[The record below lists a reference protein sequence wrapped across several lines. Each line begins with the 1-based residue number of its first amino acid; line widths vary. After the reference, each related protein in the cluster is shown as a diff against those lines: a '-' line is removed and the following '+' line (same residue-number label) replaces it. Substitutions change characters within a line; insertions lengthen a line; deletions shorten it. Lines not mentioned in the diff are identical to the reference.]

1 MKQGNEV
8 VKSRKGVFI
17 MAKELIVVTDK
28 NTRVATLQI
37 SDKARAT
44 VPTIANA
51 LQEAYNEQIVAAMHA
66 DRDGH
71 YKYLTNLQEARVKS
85 GKYDIKHYMTNI
97 VNKVNKG
104 YYADRIARLNK
115 VMDTDS
121 TVKLV
126 QLVTEWTRGG
136 VYGAQAQTIAGYYLD
151 DADGNP
157 AYKKIVGDKTGG
169 CGYDKYSTALASVL
183 NDCDELMKDIYI
195 AVDKALQTADPNND
209 RYGDGRHLLGY
220 GLSYYKGHLPFFEG
234 GVGAGCF
241 WSILAKVGYKS
252 TANYETKTSNVV
264 TLTKVAD

>member
-1 MKQGNEV
+1 
-8 VKSRKGVFI
+8 

-28 NTRVATLQI
+28 NTRVATLQV

-51 LQEAYNEQIVAAMHA
+51 LQEAYNEQIIAAMHA

-71 YKYLTNLQEARVKS
+71 YKYLTDLQEARVKS

-97 VNKVNKG
+97 VKKVNKE
-104 YYADRIARLNK
+104 YYADRIIRLNK
-115 VMDTDS
+115 VMATDS
-121 TVKLV
+121 VVKLV
-126 QLVTEWTRGG
+126 LLGTEWTRGG

-151 DADGNP
+151 DANGNP
-157 AYKKIVGDKTGG
+157 VYKKVIGDKTGG
-169 CGYDKYSTALASVL
+169 YGYDKYSTALASAL
-183 NDCDELMKDIYI
+183 NSCDELMRDIYI
-195 AVDKALQTADPNND
+195 AAEKALQTTDQNSD

-241 WSILAKVGYKS
+241 WSVLAKVGYKL

-264 TLTKVAD
+264 TLTKVTD

>member
-1 MKQGNEV
+1 MKPKFV
-8 VKSRKGVFI
+8 ITKGVLI
-17 MAKELIVVTDK
+17 MKKEFVITTDK
-28 NTRVATLQI
+28 NERVATLQI

-66 DRDGH
+66 DKDGH
-71 YKYLTNLQEARVKS
+71 HKYLTDMQEARVKS
-85 GKYDIKHYMTNI
+85 GKFGIEHYAKNI

-104 YYADRIARLNK
+104 YLAGMIDRLNK
-115 VMDTDS
+115 VMATDS

-136 VYGAQAQTIAGYYLD
+136 VYGAQAQTTAGYYLD
-151 DADGNP
+151 DANVAP

-169 CGYDKYSTALASVL
+169 YGYDKYSTALASAL
-183 NDCDELMKDIYI
+183 NSCDELMKAVYI
-195 AVDKALQTADPNND
+195 ATEKALQTADKNSD
-209 RYGDGRHLLGY
+209 MYGDGRHLLGY
-220 GLSYYKGHLPFFEG
+220 GLSYFKGYLPYFDG

-241 WSILAKVGYKS
+241 WSVLAKVGYKL

-264 TLTKVAD
+264 TLTKVTD

>member
-1 MKQGNEV
+1 MK
-8 VKSRKGVFI
+8 
-17 MAKELIVVTDK
+17 KEFVITTDK
-28 NTRVATLQI
+28 NTRVATLQV

-51 LQEAYNEQIVAAMHA
+51 LQEAYNEQIIAAMHV
-66 DRDGH
+66 DKDGH
-71 YKYLTNLQEARVKS
+71 YKYLTDLQEARVKS
-85 GKYDIKHYMTNI
+85 GKYSINHYMTNI

-104 YYADRIARLNK
+104 YYADRIIRLNR
-115 VMDTDS
+115 VMGTEN

-151 DADGNP
+151 DANGNP

-169 CGYDKYSTALASVL
+169 YGYDKYSTALADAL
-183 NDCDELMKDIYI
+183 NNCDELMKAVYI
-195 AVDKALQTADPNND
+195 ATEKALQTADPNND

-220 GLSYYKGHLPFFEG
+220 GISYSEGHLPYFDG

-241 WSILAKVGYKS
+241 WSILAKVGFKLE
-252 TANYETKTSNVV
+252 ANFETKTSNVV
-264 TLTKVAD
+264 TLTKVTD